1 MPRRSIDLES
11 NVQIVRTFHPGQSAY
26 REMQNAVAQH
36 YHQAHGARPEPRP
49 DQFWCLTDRAM
60 TLPGYA
66 CVGLSW
72 GDGAPLFSEH
82 YLDESLTHLYGLSR
96 AELVELGQFSSFGSK
111 GAGRYLIASV
121 FRTLAQHHYRYVLM
135 TATERVRQIVQSLQ
149 IDYDDLGRACVSRV
163 RDVHVDWGT
172 YYDNAPRV
180 IMVKI
185 RDMATRRDL
194 PMWTPL
200 DDASSARTPPRP
212 VAYRVNGR

>member
-1 MPRRSIDLES
+1 MH
-11 NVQIVRTFHPGQSAY
+11 IVRTFHPGQAAY
-26 REMQNAVAQH
+26 RAMQLAVAQN
-36 YHQAHGARPEPRP
+36 YYQAHGARPEPRP

-72 GDGAPLFSEH
+72 GDSAPLFSEH

-111 GAGRYLIASV
+111 GAGRYLIANV

-135 TATERVRQIVQSLQ
+135 TATERARHIVQSLQ
-149 IDYDDLGRACVSRV
+149 IGYDDLGHACVSRV
-163 RDVHVDWGT
+163 RDQHVDWGT

-185 RDMATRRDL
+185 GGMAARDAL
-194 PMWTPL
+194 PAWSPL
-200 DDASSARTPPRP
+200 DDEPPPRCASRH
-212 VAYRVNGR
+212 VALAATGH